1 MKDLTWKIWHE
12 RFDPCALFWHERSNQ
27 FWPVQ
32 VCATDAVQKL
42 IFEDMTACARSSGLR
57 GYVLSSI
64 NISPPFLK
72 YTSTLSRSD
81 CCSFQVYKYT
91 PSVRLMH
98 FLSIQVILLG
108 EADALFKYVSDP
120 PGSNW
125 CTFQICKWF
134 PLVRLMHFSSLQVS
148 MLVCDLT
155 WVCILKNPRISCV
168 YPSPWLRICAMM
180 TSCCCK
186 LSLWIFAFRFMLAF
200 VYREGLC
207 SPWISCRAYIC
218 P

>member
-27 FWPVQ
+27 FCPVQ

-64 NISPPFLK
+64 NISPPLLK

-81 CCSFQVYKYT
+81 CCSFQVHKYT

-108 EADALFKYVSDP
+108 ETDALFKYVSDP

-125 CTFQICKWF
+125 CTFQVCKWF

-148 MLVCDLT
+148 MLA
-155 WVCILKNPRISCV
+155 
-168 YPSPWLRICAMM
+168 LRFDMGLHSEKPEDFLCLPVTLAENMCYDDVLLLQTFSVKIC
-180 TSCCCK
+180 
-186 LSLWIFAFRFMLAF
+186 L
-200 VYREGLC
+200 
-207 SPWISCRAYIC
+207 
-218 P
+218 